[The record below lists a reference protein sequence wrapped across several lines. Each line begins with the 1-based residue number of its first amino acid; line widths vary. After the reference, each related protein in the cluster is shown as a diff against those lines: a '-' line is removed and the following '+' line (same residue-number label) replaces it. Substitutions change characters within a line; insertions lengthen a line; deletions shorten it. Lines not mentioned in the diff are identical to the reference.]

1 MYIKR
6 QRRHVIDWLIS
17 LTEGE
22 RLLAIH
28 DLVPGSA
35 SLLENITIDPTQDAV
50 VIDGV
55 SKIFKKSRPF
65 KSLLRKEPLEN
76 EQKRVLRAIDDVSL
90 TIKRRE
96 IVGILGANGSG
107 KSTLIR
113 MLSTLLI
120 PDVGTVSIFGYDVV
134 KHENTVQRLI
144 NRVSVEASFFK
155 KLSPMENLLYAARLY
170 NMPGGEARTRIRAI
184 LTRLGIKPDRIDAPL
199 ENMSRGM
206 QQKVAIA
213 RAFLTSPIVL
223 LLDEPTTGLD
233 PRSKIDVQNF
243 VNELRDQHDATILIT
258 THDMDEAEALCDRVA
273 IIDKGR
279 IVALDETN
287 ALKRSV
293 AALMGRD
300 TAVSMNEVFM
310 HYTASHLITEDD
322 VQRYGSW
329 EKAFEALE
337 AQREEEE

>member
-1 MYIKR
+1 MAT
-6 QRRHVIDWLIS
+6 L
-17 LTEGE
+17 
-22 RLLAIH
+22 
-28 DLVPGSA
+28 DLEMN
-35 SLLENITIDPTQDAV
+35 SLLKDITIDPANDAV

-55 SKIFKKSRPF
+55 SKIFKKSRP
-65 KSLLRKEPLEN
+65 LLSRWHKEAIETK
-76 EQKRVLRAIDDVSL
+76 QKREVRAVDNVNL
-90 TIKRRE
+90 TVKRRE

-120 PDVGTVSIFGYDVV
+120 PDEGTVRIFGYDVIKDEAV
-134 KHENTVQRLI
+134 VQKLI

-170 NMPGGEARTRIRAI
+170 NMSGAEARKNIREI

-199 ENMSRGM
+199 EDMSRGM

-213 RAFLTSPIVL
+213 RAFLTSPILL

-233 PRSKIDVQNF
+233 PRSKIDVQTF
-243 VNELRDQHDATILIT
+243 VNELRDVHDATILIT

-273 IIDKGR
+273 IIDKGC
-279 IVALDETN
+279 IVAMGETQ
-287 ALKRSV
+287 ALKRVV
-293 AALMGRD
+293 ADIRGQIEP
-300 TAVSMNEVFM
+300 VSMNEVFM
-310 HYTASHLITEDD
+310 HYTAAHLITEEQ
-322 VQRYGSW
+322 VKRYGSW

-337 AQREEEE
+337 AQREEEQ

>member
-1 MYIKR
+1 
-6 QRRHVIDWLIS
+6 
-17 LTEGE
+17 
-22 RLLAIH
+22 LAVLH
-28 DLVPGSA
+28 KN
-35 SLLENITIDPTQDAV
+35 LLEEVAIDTTQDAI

-55 SKIFKKSRPF
+55 SKIFKKPRPLLSRVH
-65 KSLLRKEPLEN
+65 KKMLADADARE
-76 EQKRVLRAIDDVSL
+76 VRAVDNVSL
-90 TIKRRE
+90 TIRYRE

-120 PDVGTVSIFGYDVV
+120 PDTGHLSVFGYDVV
-134 KHENTVQRLI
+134 KDERMVQRLI

-170 NMPGGEARTRIRAI
+170 NMPGNEARVRIKEI
-184 LTRLGIKPDRIDAPL
+184 LHRLGIKPDRIGAPL

-233 PRSKIDVQNF
+233 PRSKIDVQAF
-243 VNELRDQHDATILIT
+243 VNELRDQHNATILIT

-279 IVALDETN
+279 VVALGETQE
-287 ALKRSV
+287 LKRRVSD
-293 AALMGRD
+293 LMGRE
-300 TAVSMNEVFM
+300 TPATMNEVFM
-310 HYTASHLITEDD
+310 HYTAARLITELD

-329 EKAFEALE
+329 AKAFDALE
-337 AQREEEE
+337 AQRAEE

>member
-1 MYIKR
+1 M
-6 QRRHVIDWLIS
+6 
-17 LTEGE
+17 
-22 RLLAIH
+22 LLK
-28 DLVPGSA
+28 
-35 SLLENITIDPTQDAV
+35 NITIDPTSDAV

-55 SKIFKKSRPF
+55 SKIFKKSRP
-65 KSLLRKEPLEN
+65 LWGRLRKKSQGKDQKN
-76 EQKRVLRAIDDVSL
+76 EIRAVDDITL
-90 TIKRRE
+90 TVKHRE

-113 MLSTLLI
+113 ILSTLLI
-120 PDVGTVSIFGYDVV
+120 PDEGTVSIFGYDVV
-134 KHENTVQRLI
+134 KDESTVQRLI

-170 NMPGGEARTRIRAI
+170 NMNGNEARKRIREI

-213 RAFLTSPIVL
+213 RAFLTSPILL

-243 VNELRDQHDATILIT
+243 VNELRDVHDATILIT

-279 IVALDETN
+279 IVASGRTEE
-287 ALKRSV
+287 LKRAV
-293 AALMGRD
+293 AALHGK
-300 TAVSMNEVFM
+300 AELVSMNEVFM
-310 HYTASHLITEDD
+310 HYTATHLITEED
-322 VQRYGSW
+322 VERYGSW
-329 EKAFEALE
+329 EKAFEVYE
-337 AQREEEE
+337 AQREEEENN

>member
-1 MYIKR
+1 MAIHNLEEM
-6 QRRHVIDWLIS
+6 QLTEHVVID
-17 LTEGE
+17 TT
-22 RLLAIH
+22 R
-28 DLVPGSA
+28 
-35 SLLENITIDPTQDAV
+35 DAV

-55 SKIFKKSRPF
+55 TKIFKKHRP
-65 KSLLRKEPLEN
+65 LLRWPRS
-76 EQKRVLRAIDDVSL
+76 EQKGKQREVHAVDNVTM

-96 IVGILGANGSG
+96 IVGILGSNGSG

-113 MLSTLLI
+113 ILSTLLI
-120 PDVGTVSIFGYDVV
+120 PDSGRVTIFGYDVE
-134 KHENTVQRLI
+134 KDERTVQRII

-170 NMPGGEARTRIRAI
+170 NMPADEARTKIRGI
-184 LTRLGIKPDRIDAPL
+184 LGRLGIKPDRIGAPL

-213 RAFLTSPIVL
+213 RAFLTAPIVL

-233 PRSKIDVQNF
+233 PRSKIDVQTF
-243 VNELRDQHDATILIT
+243 VEELREVHDATILIT

-279 IVALDETN
+279 IMAMGTVEDLKDVVAERMERTTP
-287 ALKRSV
+287 V
-293 AALMGRD
+293 
-300 TAVSMNEVFM
+300 TMNEVFM
-310 HYTASHLITEDD
+310 HYTVAHLITDADIE
-322 VQRYGSW
+322 RYGSW

-337 AQREEEE
+337 AQKEDEEE